1 MKLFFVCFLS
11 TFFFSCKDK
20 VQFTYVDAVNN
31 EIEYF
36 FEDNNSLDF
45 YHDIDKSVIHGHFTP
60 EDINKYSASVDSA
73 CNKYKWT
80 KIIDDADKKMYL
92 KKENFHYSIVTIIFL
107 DSKKVTIK
115 MFSF

>member
-1 MKLFFVCFLS
+1 MLLFLLS
-11 TFFFSCKDK
+11 SCDERVKFD
-20 VQFTYVDAVNN
+20 YEDAKHN

-60 EDINKYSASVDSA
+60 KDINKYSASVDSA
-73 CNKYKWT
+73 CNKYNWT
-80 KIIDDADKKMYL
+80 KIIDDADKKMYV
-92 KKENFHYSIVTIIFL
+92 KKESFHYSLVTVTFL
-107 DSKKVTIK
+107 DRKEVTIK